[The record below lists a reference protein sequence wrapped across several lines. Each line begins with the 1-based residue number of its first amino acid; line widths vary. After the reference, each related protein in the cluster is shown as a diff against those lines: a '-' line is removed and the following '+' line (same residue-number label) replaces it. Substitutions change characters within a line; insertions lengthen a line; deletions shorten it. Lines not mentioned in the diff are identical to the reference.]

1 MIADQI
7 DRHNRRR
14 QSTHH
19 LGIERA
25 ILTKKWDRRFATSLI
40 GSLFVDACVIYIHH
54 NKAYNTS
61 DKDIMMQ
68 GDVLEQLI
76 HELTEPRRT
85 KKSYS
90 PRMHRRKRS
99 RNKDGEGVVN
109 DKPRDAPSHPAKRQK
124 TETTQTTQTTRPTV
138 NITTASRPVTGKILR
153 GAPGQHRNMR
163 LRCFCNREGH
173 DRRTVHVCRL
183 CRANGLEVGV
193 CSNPYTQEDTK
204 QMQILKQRLKNARS
218 RSKKGS
224 VTAQKNLRDFQ
235 RNARKC
241 WEAHCNKRH
250 TNTAKEL
257 LFGE

>member
-1 MIADQI
+1 MIADQVG
-7 DRHNRRR
+7 RHNRRR
-14 QSTHH
+14 QSTYH

-40 GSLFVDACVIYIHH
+40 GSLYLWMRVAFTYIT

-99 RNKDGEGVVN
+99 RNEDGEGVVN

-138 NITTASRPVTGKILR
+138 NITTASRPVTGKTLR

-173 DRRTVHVCRL
+173 STRMSIVQGERFGGRRV
-183 CRANGLEVGV
+183 
-193 CSNPYTQEDTK
+193 Q
-204 QMQILKQRLKNARS
+204 
-218 RSKKGS
+218 
-224 VTAQKNLRDFQ
+224 
-235 RNARKC
+235 
-241 WEAHCNKRH
+241 
-250 TNTAKEL
+250 
-257 LFGE
+257 